1 VTSMKFRQAAGHKK
15 KALQQSVLVKVFC
28 FLFPL
33 LLLQLLLLTKASHAP
48 EVTVTQLAETT
59 VAQQF
64 VSPIPAGR
72 PRADEDKSSERDA
85 LQVEAHAECLAAV
98 VTRNGTPPVMKFARV
113 GFVFV
118 PCFAVV

>member
-1 VTSMKFRQAAGHKK
+1 MRQRLPSPNLLKRRSPSNLYPPFRR
-15 KALQQSVLVKVFC
+15 
-28 FLFPL
+28 
-33 LLLQLLLLTKASHAP
+33 
-48 EVTVTQLAETT
+48 
-59 VAQQF
+59 
-64 VSPIPAGR
+64 GR